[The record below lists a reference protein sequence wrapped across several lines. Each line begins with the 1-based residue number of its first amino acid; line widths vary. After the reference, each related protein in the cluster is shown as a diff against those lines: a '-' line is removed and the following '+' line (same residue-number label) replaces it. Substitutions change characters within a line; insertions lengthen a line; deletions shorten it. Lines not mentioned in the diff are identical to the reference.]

1 MSKLVI
7 ISGATATGKS
17 ELAIEVA
24 KEIGAEII
32 SADSMQLYKGMDIGT
47 AKLTMAERQG
57 ITHHLLDLVDVKTD
71 VTVSWYQELAR
82 AKIDELRG
90 AGKSVV
96 VVGGTGLYI
105 KAILD
110 DLNFPETDPE
120 VRMKLNQEAE
130 KIGGDAM
137 HQKLAKLDPAASL
150 AIPKENVRRVIR
162 ALEVIEITGKPFTAI
177 LPREDSTKYPDA
189 MQFGL
194 AMDRES
200 LDIRIDNRVAKMWE
214 AGFVDEVEELILTLS
229 KEGNSTAVIGTILRD
244 RYAVP
249 DARLVTGERISQTL
263 ARNNIVPSYPEDMMN
278 LMRKALSLIDHLNS
292 NKKDLHNRR
301 QLELCESRIRRLAK
315 YYIGTGRLSST
326 WAYKRDQLRLMVE

>member
-24 KEIGAEII
+24 KEICAEII

-57 ITHHLLDLVDVKTD
+57 ITHHLLDLVDIKTD

-90 AGKSVV
+90 AGKNVV

-137 HQKLAKLDPAASL
+137 HQRLAKLDPAASL

-200 LDIRIDNRVAKMWE
+200 LDIRIDNRVAKMWD
-214 AGFVDEVEELILTLS
+214 AGFVDEVEELINQGILEGKTAQAAIGYAQIIRMKHGSMSQEEAIEDTARATRQYARRQETWFSRDLRITWLS
-229 KEGNSTAVIGTILRD
+229 ATS
-244 RYAVP
+244 
-249 DARLVTGERISQTL
+249 
-263 ARNNIVPSYPEDMMN
+263 N
-278 LMRKALSLIDHLNS
+278 LSERKASVLQAILKS
-292 NKKDLHNRR
+292 
-301 QLELCESRIRRLAK
+301 
-315 YYIGTGRLSST
+315 
-326 WAYKRDQLRLMVE
+326 